1 MVFKWVGWRSRRSLW
16 PQGAWRMPCRRSLST
31 TWPVAGGTLSYG
43 GEGGALVGTHTGFHL
58 VTGAATP
65 ANNGALLQ
73 CASCNL
79 DFTTGAN
86 LTEGPVYT

>member
-1 MVFKWVGWRSRRSLW
+1 VAHAVPAITFDNM
-16 PQGAWRMPCRRSLST
+16 A
-31 TWPVAGGTLSYG
+31 PVAGGTLSYG